1 MIFLSE
7 QKDGYITYVCNGLY
21 GVGDFIFYTHK
32 EINQINKTWVLN
44 EKKETIDFQGWRMLC
59 HKESVINEFVCPLLK
74 AEMAYQKSLSELKS
88 KQSQVEMLNEDLIEI
103 KKRFS

>member
-1 MIFLSE
+1 
-7 QKDGYITYVCNGLY
+7 
-21 GVGDFIFYTHK
+21 
-32 EINQINKTWVLN
+32 
-44 EKKETIDFQGWRMLC
+44 MLC